1 MAEYYSKNKN
11 EIKDTPEDMGA
22 GPFAVIAHED
32 SQGHRDVEVFST
44 LSEVD
49 EYLKSREKE
58 NFFFDVHEVEASG
71 LSVVQ
76 RTQIREALKSF
87 GSECS
92 QAAIAWARTPEFSEP
107 IESREK
113 RIDAVLSA
121 IGLIL
126 GDTDET

>member
-1 MAEYYSKNKN
+1 MSIPAYDYILDVLCVTAKEAQTLD
-11 EIKDTPEDMGA
+11 EDTPATYQSGDVYRTMKKLVLE
-22 GPFAVIAHED
+22 ED
-32 SQGHRDVEVFST
+32 SE
-44 LSEVD
+44 
-49 EYLKSREKE
+49 
-58 NFFFDVHEVEASG
+58 G